1 MKDVR
6 SCSSGIPNCNC
17 RLPLIHSNVAFTAV
31 TSIATIGLYISYVI
45 PTMLRLTIGRNV
57 FVPGAPA
64 LLPEPSFLLSLC
76 SSAEHAEALLGKLGK
91 LLPVAQGIAQQQGTT

>member
-1 MKDVR
+1 M
-6 SCSSGIPNCNC
+6 
-17 RLPLIHSNVAFTAV
+17 AFTAV

-64 LLPEPSFLLSLC
+64 LLPELGILLSLC
-76 SSAEHAEALLGKLGK
+76 SSAEHAEALLESWAVSICG
-91 LLPVAQGIAQQQGTT
+91 ARQQGIAQQQGTT